1 VLARINRAEYL
12 FQIVL
17 DERRRPIG
25 TITDGDIRRA
35 ILAGAEMSSAAAEA
49 MSKHPVLGRRN
60 DDAGNREKIS
70 RLGMKVAFLPVV
82 GDDGALERI
91 LVHDG
96 ENRRIAT
103 ALVMAGGF
111 GKRLGS
117 KTRAIP
123 KPLLPVGGV
132 PILERVLASLEA
144 ASVGKVFISVHYLA
158 DQIGA
163 FVRRRTN
170 RLDVELVHETAP
182 LGTAGAIAL
191 LPRAATQE
199 PMLVVNGDIVTQLDI
214 GALGGFHFK
223 HDFDATIAVQKFE
236 VAIPYGVIRQD
247 ESGHFAAIDE
257 KPTFR
262 HFVSAGIYIVS
273 PEISS
278 LVESRRPTDM
288 PEVFSTA
295 KSLGMRVGL
304 FPVHEYWKDIG
315 RPEDL
320 EAADKDYSEDTD

>member
-1 VLARINRAEYL
+1 
-12 FQIVL
+12 
-17 DERRRPIG
+17 
-25 TITDGDIRRA
+25 
-35 ILAGAEMSSAAAEA
+35 M
-49 MSKHPVLGRRN
+49 
-60 DDAGNREKIS
+60 KI
-70 RLGMKVAFLPVV
+70 AFLPVV
-82 GDDGALERI
+82 DEDGVLQRI

-96 ENRRIAT
+96 ESRRVKT

-117 KTRAIP
+117 KTHAIP

-132 PILERVLASLEA
+132 PILERVLVSLEVA
-144 ASVGKVFISVHYLA
+144 GVEKAFISVHYLA
-158 DQIGA
+158 DQIGS
-163 FVRRRTN
+163 FVDRRSSS
-170 RLDVELVHETAP
+170 LAVELVHESAP

-214 GALGGFHFK
+214 GALGAFHFK

-247 ESGHFAAIDE
+247 KSGQFAAIDE
-257 KPTFR
+257 KPTVR

-273 PEISS
+273 PEISC
-278 LVESRRPTDM
+278 LVESDRPTDM

-295 KSLGMRVGL
+295 KSLGMRIGL

-320 EAADKDYSEDTD
+320 EAADRDHSGDNDWRTQ